1 MSREDRSRRVGD
13 RLGRGPGIRGART
26 GLARPPRRP
35 AARLGPWLV
44 AAVATAA
51 AAAPLGAQDVLPGI
65 DVWTTPGGGTTFDDL
80 AASPIPAG
88 FFDPGSDPFDGR
100 IVFRGDPL
108 PDLGPPSSPPLF
120 PIDTIVERLAPA
132 PMPGPST
139 IPIEIVAL
147 SLVSAQPITVTYNG
161 GQNPELWDVK
171 ACLSSV
177 APQPHG
183 SMTIAGTCPGGG
195 TFGSTLPV
203 VPKLVFTRQNPPQ
216 TRVLDPAP
224 QVTLDFLT
232 GRWVYQ
238 PDVVLQVLRLPAG
251 KLTDGD
257 CNGLQDPPLPPTSN
271 FAPGV
276 WDLSCEPAC
285 VTPPPMPQVKVLST
299 EDQLLASHG
308 ILPAQ
313 QKPPDGDGDGIGDDA
328 DNCPLLFN
336 PRQCDVDDD
345 AVGDP
350 CDNCVY
356 RANPCQEDVNG
367 NNVGDVCEDEVFY
380 DGFERGDLRAW
391 EDCGP

>member
-1 MSREDRSRRVGD
+1 MPRVAEQE
-13 RLGRGPGIRGART
+13 ARIER
-26 GLARPPRRP
+26 AAPPR
-35 AARLGPWLV
+35 V
-44 AAVATAA
+44 AACLAVALAAGA
-51 AAAPLGAQDVLPGI
+51 AAAPLAAQDVLPGI

-80 AASPIPAG
+80 SANPIPAG
-88 FFDPGSDPFDGR
+88 FFDPGSDPFMGT
-100 IVFRGDPL
+100 IVLGGAPL
-108 PDLGPPSSPPLF
+108 PDLGPPTAPSLF
-120 PIDTIVERLAPA
+120 PTDTVVERLAPA
-132 PMPGPST
+132 AMPGPST

-147 SLVSAQPITVTYNG
+147 NLVSVQPITVTYNG
-161 GQNPELWDVK
+161 GQNPELWNVK
-171 ACLSSV
+171 ACLSSL
-177 APQPHG
+177 APQPQG
-183 SMTIAGTCPGGG
+183 SMTIAGACPTGG
-195 TFGSTLPV
+195 TFSSTLPV
-203 VPKLVFTRQNPPQ
+203 LPKLVFTRQGDLMV
-216 TRVLDPAP
+216 RVLDPAP
-224 QVTLDFLT
+224 QVSLDFLT

-238 PDVVLQVLRLPAG
+238 PDILLRVLRLQPGAV
-251 KLTDGD
+251 TDGD
-257 CNGLQDPPLPPTSN
+257 CDGVADPPLPPTSN

-285 VTPPPMPQVKVLST
+285 VTPPPMPQVKALST
-299 EDQLLASHG
+299 EDQILAAHG

-380 DGFERGDLRAW
+380 DGFERGDTRAW